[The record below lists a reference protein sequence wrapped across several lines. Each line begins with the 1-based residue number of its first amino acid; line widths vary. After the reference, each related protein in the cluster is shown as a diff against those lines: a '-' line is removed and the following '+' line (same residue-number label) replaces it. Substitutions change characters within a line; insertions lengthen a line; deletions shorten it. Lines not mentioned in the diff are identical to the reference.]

1 MGTMKP
7 DFAGDVALV
16 TGSAGGMGRAIVL
29 AFAAAGATVV
39 TADVDAT
46 GGQETERLAREA
58 GGSADFIQT
67 DISDPEAVEALVAT
81 AVDRH
86 GGLRYAVNAAAI
98 ENETAPLHECDLDTF
113 DRKPLLNQL
122 AGQKLPTSFK
132 EPILAMGEAGDTCL
146 AQHRTIFPWRTR
158 LAAKGD

>member
-16 TGSAGGMGRAIVL
+16 TGSAGGMGRAIAL

-39 TADVDAT
+39 TADVDVA

-58 GGSADFIQT
+58 GGSADFVPT
-67 DISDPEAVEALVAT
+67 DIADPDAVEALVAT
-81 AVDRH
+81 AVDRY

-98 ENETAPLHECDLDTF
+98 ENETARPC
-113 DRKPLLNQL
+113 
-122 AGQKLPTSFK
+122 TSATSTRS
-132 EPILAMGEAGDTCL
+132 IACRRSTCV
-146 AQHRTIFPWRTR
+146 ACSC
-158 LAAKGD
+158 A

>member
-58 GGSADFIQT
+58 GGSADFIPT
-67 DISDPEAVEALVAT
+67 DIAEPDAVEALVST
-81 AVDRH
+81 AADRY
-86 GGLRYAVNAAAI
+86 GGPRYAA
-98 ENETAPLHECDLDTF
+98 TQP
-113 DRKPLLNQL
+113 P
-122 AGQKLPTSFK
+122 S
-132 EPILAMGEAGDTCL
+132 
-146 AQHRTIFPWRTR
+146 RTR
-158 LAAKGD
+158 RPRCTSATSTRSARMQTVNVRSCA